1 MSVAG
6 LHPFYKKT
14 LPPVARCHPLRK
26 TLGLSVVLCV
36 VLCVVCVWNDPSR
49 VPTAAVKSR
58 VTTYMYRR
66 ATHYMSTR
74 HVTEGCKPTAAVIS
88 ANMLELQLQT
98 NCRVTERERKGD
110 RDRYSTVALLSI
122 TRF

>member
-1 MSVAG
+1 MTRLSLIREKSPSGG

-26 TLGLSVVLCV
+26 TLGLSVF
-36 VLCVVCVWNDPSR
+36 CVWFCLWNDVSR

-66 ATHYMSTR
+66 ATNYMSTR
-74 HVTEGCKPTAAVIS
+74 HVFV
-88 ANMLELQLQT
+88 
-98 NCRVTERERKGD
+98 
-110 RDRYSTVALLSI
+110 STLY
-122 TRF
+122 